1 VTLSAPPVPA
11 TRSRAAV
18 LPFLAVAFT
27 LLAWASAFVAIRG
40 VGEEIS
46 PGALALGR
54 LLVGT
59 LVLGLLL
66 LPRGWVRP
74 TPGQWALLTACGVG
88 WFGVYNVAL
97 NAAEQTLDAG
107 TTAMLV
113 NIGPILIAVLAG
125 LLLGEGFPRR
135 LLGGIAIAFAG
146 VVIIGL
152 ATRSASADLTGV
164 LLCLLAAATYALGV
178 VAQKPV
184 LRGLP
189 PLQVTFTA
197 CAIGAIVCLPW
208 TGALVDE
215 VGTASGGS
223 LAGMVYLGVVP
234 TALAF
239 STWAYSLARMD
250 AGTLGVTTYL
260 VPPLVILLGW
270 LLLDEVPPALAVVG
284 GAVCL
289 AGVGFARS
297 RTRPRRP
304 VPVPQEAGPA
314 V

>member
-1 VTLSAPPVPA
+1 VTSSPARARPALLPV
-11 TRSRAAV
+11 
-18 LPFLAVAFT
+18 LAVGFT

-40 VGEEIS
+40 VGEELS

-74 TPGQWALLTACGVG
+74 TGRQWGLLAVCGVG
-88 WFGVYNVAL
+88 WFGIYNVAL

-152 ATRSASADLTGV
+152 ATRSATADLTGV
-164 LLCLLAAATYALGV
+164 LLCLVAASTYAIGV

-197 CAIGAIVCLPW
+197 CAIGAVVCLPW
-208 TGALVDE
+208 AGALVSDL
-215 VGTASGGS
+215 GDAPAGS
-223 LAGMVYLGVVP
+223 VAGMVYLGVVP

-250 AGTLGVTTYL
+250 AGRLGVTTYV
-260 VPPLVILLGW
+260 VPPLVIGLGW
-270 LLLDEVPPALAVVG
+270 LLLDEVPPALALLG
-284 GAVCL
+284 GAICL
-289 AGVGFARS
+289 SGVAISRR
-297 RTRPRRP
+297 RTRVRP
-304 VPVPQEAGPA
+304 PIAVPQEASPT